1 MNYQLYFQTVSREG
15 VAVYRVF
22 SAALNFSISN
32 IRSQRK
38 TYHILCN
45 DMYIVLNVDF
55 LLYACFETP
64 LGVLPLIPCVMVLG
78 DNFPFHNQSPVDTFD
93 AVIAA
98 WSIFI

>member
-1 MNYQLYFQTVSREG
+1 MTYQLYFHSVSREG
-15 VAVYRVF
+15 VTVYRVF
-22 SAALNFSISN
+22 SAALNSFQYKIAK
-32 IRSQRK
+32 K
-38 TYHILCN
+38 TNHILCN

-64 LGVLPLIPCVMVLG
+64 LGVLPLIPCVIVLG
-78 DNFPFHNQSPVDTFD
+78 DNFPLHNQSPVDTFD